1 MGAFAL
7 RQTLERA
14 LLVAVTAGLS
24 TAWLL
29 SYDASPAGEA
39 DFNVFYQAAL
49 HWREP
54 YAPES
59 TAGLPAWMQNGRSP
73 FAYPPTFL
81 LLALP
86 FTLLPYFTAYLV
98 WTVGSFALFVL
109 AASFLNL
116 RAAWLLALSPFAVL
130 LAIGFGAPV
139 VYQPLLYGLMTGQTA
154 FWTGAGLIG
163 AGLLLDKRPAW
174 AGVLLAI
181 VACLKPTAA
190 LVAPLILWGRWRG
203 VAAAVLTGLGLVL
216 ASLPLGPHLWLEWL
230 DAARAFK
237 GGVLQLQPGGVF
249 DHILWQVLLVGLGGW
264 FAWRERNLAGL
275 LVGGVLCAPYLMPYD
290 LAALAALGVSRIGRP
305 PAQWALAAFG
315 VVLILGLVGDS
326 VSVLVGSVAVV
337 LWFGLDGLRR
347 PGGGQDRAI
356 GDRV

>member
-1 MGAFAL
+1 MGAVAL
-7 RQTLERA
+7 RHMLERV
-14 LLVAVTAGLS
+14 LLVAVAAGLS
-24 TAWLL
+24 VAWLL
-29 SYDASPAGEA
+29 TYDASPSGEA

-59 TAGLPAWMQNGRSP
+59 TVGLPAWMQNGRSP

-86 FTLLPYFTAYLV
+86 FTLLPYFTAYVV
-98 WTVGSFALFVL
+98 WAVGSFALFVL

-116 RAAWLLALSPFAVL
+116 RAAWLLALSPFALL

-139 VYQPLLYGLMTGQTA
+139 TYQPLLYGLMTGQTA

-163 AGLLLDKRPAW
+163 AGLLLEKRPAW
-174 AGVLLAI
+174 AGALLAI

-203 VAAAVLTGLGLVL
+203 LTAAVLTGLGLVL
-216 ASLPLGPHLWLEWL
+216 ASLALGPHLWLEWIA
-230 DAARAFK
+230 AARAFK
-237 GGVLQLQPGGVF
+237 GGVLQLQPAAVF
-249 DHILWQVLLVGLGGW
+249 DHVLWQVALVALGGW

-290 LAALAALGVSRIGRP
+290 LAALTALGVSRIGRQP
-305 PAQWALAAFG
+305 QHWALAAFG
-315 VVLILGLVGDS
+315 AALVVGLVGNA
-326 VSVLVGSVAVV
+326 VSVLIGCVAVV
-337 LWFGLDGLRR
+337 LWFGLTELRR
-347 PGGGQDRAI
+347 TGDGQGRAVGDRA
-356 GDRV
+356 